1 MDVDGYGYVFVYVY
15 VYMYVYIYIDR
26 CTHTFYYA
34 FLQGTR
40 PADASFKNRRNFWL
54 CLERVPCQDSRHE
67 PSFLHDDLTEPI
79 LHARLSGE
87 QNQLETGV
95 GLSETERGGDPATQQ
110 PVTTCRYNPEDIWA
124 ERRQGK
130 SGHATEARSSESTK
144 GTTGTT
150 DATYLLC

>member
-1 MDVDGYGYVFVYVY
+1 MSLV
-15 VYMYVYIYIDR
+15 
-26 CTHTFYYA
+26 
-34 FLQGTR
+34 FLQ
-40 PADASFKNRRNFWL
+40 
-54 CLERVPCQDSRHE
+54 
-67 PSFLHDDLTEPI
+67 DDLTEPI

-130 SGHATEARSSESTK
+130 SGHATEARFIGVNK
-144 GTTGTT
+144 GYNWYNRCNISVVLTNPGSVKTRSANENTPVKH
-150 DATYLLC
+150 DEIQSLCMPGGLPAKNGKDHDKAPLQDC